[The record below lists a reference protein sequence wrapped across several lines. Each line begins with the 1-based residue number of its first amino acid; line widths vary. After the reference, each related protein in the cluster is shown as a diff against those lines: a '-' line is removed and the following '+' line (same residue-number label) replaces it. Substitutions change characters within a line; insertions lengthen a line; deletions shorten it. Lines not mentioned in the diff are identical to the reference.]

1 MMDSIF
7 NRYGLF
13 ERWQE
18 SFFHFLPKIVLAVVV
33 LAAFYFLAKI
43 VRHYSLKLYGKI
55 LKKKTSLAKV
65 LSLVLYIAVITSGGI
80 FALEIIGLESYV
92 TKVLAGAGI
101 IGIVA
106 GFAFKDIAANMF
118 AGLMMNLQ
126 KPFNKDDWVKIDS
139 QFGTINT
146 VGWITTSI
154 KNISGQ
160 EVFVPNQLIYK
171 STFSNYSVYKKRRV
185 IVRGGVTRGDDLE
198 KVRSV
203 TLDEIGKINAV
214 MKPEATD
221 FYFTD
226 IGSYAYNF
234 EVRFWIDFLNQTDYL
249 NAMSEAIMRIKKRF
263 EQEKITIAYPVQSLD
278 FGVKGGVNIFDKPLE
293 IKKQ

>member
-1 MMDSIF
+1 MKDSVF
-7 NRYGLF
+7 NRYEIF
-13 ERWQE
+13 ARWDE
-18 SFFHFLPKIVLAVVV
+18 SFFHFLPRIVLAVVV

-43 VRHYSLKLYGKI
+43 VRHYSLKLYIRI
-55 LKKKTSLAKV
+55 LKKQTSLAKV
-65 LSLVLYIAVITSGGI
+65 ISLVLYIAVITSGGI

-118 AGLMMNLQ
+118 AGLLVNLQ
-126 KPFNKDDWVKIDS
+126 KPFKKNDWVRIDS
-139 QFGTINT
+139 KFGTVNEM
-146 VGWITTSI
+146 GWITTSI

-171 STFSNYSVYKKRRV
+171 NTFTNYSAYKKRRV

-198 KVRSV
+198 KVRSA
-203 TLDEIGKINAV
+203 TLDEVGKIKAV
-214 MKPEATD
+214 MKTEATD

-234 EVRFWIDFLNQTDYL
+234 EVRFWIEFLKQTDYL

-278 FGVKGGVNIFDKPLE
+278 FGVKGGVSIFDNPLE
-293 IKKQ
+293 IKK